1 MKKRATMSNYRVV
14 YRPTSGSVGR
24 IEEIVCHTGGL
35 EATVDDILSRGG
47 SVLEVSEYK
56 GEF

>member
-1 MKKRATMSNYRVV
+1 MSNYRVV
-14 YRPTSGSVGR
+14 YRITSGSVGR
-24 IEEIVCHTGGL
+24 LEETVCHTGGL

-47 SVLEVSEYK
+47 YVWEVSEYK

>member
-1 MKKRATMSNYRVV
+1 MNYRIV
-14 YRPTSGSVGR
+14 YRPAPGAVGR
-24 IEEIVCHTGGL
+24 LEETVAHTGGL

-47 SVLEVSEYK
+47 SVREVSEYK